1 MSRVTRFFPRLV
13 RAPRPTTEDPIAHG
27 AAVNPLGRLVPRRR
41 AHEMAQY
48 HTASIHEGVPIKE
61 LILALASGGLGCS
74 NVPGRGLVI
83 HMQHHDPER
92 PVDDALPPAS

>member
-1 MSRVTRFFPRLV
+1 MSGVIRFPWRPRSTAGD
-13 RAPRPTTEDPIAHG
+13 RIEHG
-27 AAVNPLGRLVPRRR
+27 AATNPLGRLIPQRR

-61 LILALASGGLGCS
+61 LILALAAGGLGCS

-83 HMQHHDPER
+83 HMQHHDPE
-92 PVDDALPPAS
+92 LPAPAEDLLPGTS